1 MTTAETIAACWLWLA
16 CSVLSYGWF
25 NGNLEAD
32 RPAGC
37 KPAVVTCAIISV
49 FGPIALAG
57 SAVLKLMSWMVQGRS
72 NAGFWSYRA
81 FSLRSRR
88 D

>member
-1 MTTAETIAACWLWLA
+1 MTTGAAIAACWLWLA

-25 NGNLEAD
+25 NGNLEAG

-37 KPAVVTCAIISV
+37 RPAVATCVLISA

-57 SAVLKLMSWMVQGRS
+57 SLVLKLLSWMVQGRS

-81 FSLRSRR
+81 FSFRSKKG
-88 D
+88 